1 MVQRKAIFRRQAYL
15 IAVAGGTASGKTTVC
30 HNIIEHL
37 GDTNKRV
44 VIISQDS
51 FYRNLTAEDL
61 TLAKA
66 GNYTV
71 IILKVL
77 INNVNLQETIISTTQ
92 MPSMMDYLNKF
103 CVISKMVYL

>member
-1 MVQRKAIFRRQAYL
+1 MVQRNAIFRRQAYL
-15 IAVAGGTASGKTTVC
+15 IAVAGGTASGKVNKCYIKFFNLSLHFQTTVC
-30 HNIIEHL
+30 HNIINHL

-66 GNYTV
+66 G
-71 IILKVL
+71 
-77 INNVNLQETIISTTQ
+77 
-92 MPSMMDYLNKF
+92 DYNFGK
-103 CVISKMVYL
+103 